1 MKCDFVISRDASE
14 APCSYMLDKRLM
26 LLVRFFQCLLR
37 VYVCAEFEFYKMYVS
52 VFNGKQSVWDLS
64 ACLFPQWA

>member
-1 MKCDFVISRDASE
+1 
-14 APCSYMLDKRLM
+14 M